1 MYQDPAQHITSAI
14 ICGRYYIMYWLSPG
28 LRTNNIII
36 WCSLPTQTY
45 QGRQSRAI
53 NEATLKINSLPI
65 LFSFHTIYLG
75 YSEIFYLISS
85 TQVDIQWW
93 FKCIVNKRGYF
104 CFWNC
109 NTQTVLVFRLVRRFA
124 KRCFVNVKEI
134 STAKKK
140 IIYIHRQNRE
150 CFMLS
155 LSSRKVN
162 F

>member
-1 MYQDPAQHITSAI
+1 MYEIKYLNMYQDPAQNITSAI
-14 ICGRYYIMYWLSPG
+14 ISGRYYWPSRVCG
-28 LRTNNIII
+28 QIII
-36 WCSLPTQTY
+36 LSDALSQLKLIKED
-45 QGRQSRAI
+45 RAI

-85 TQVDIQWW
+85 TQLDIQWW
-93 FKCIVNKRGYF
+93 FKCILNKRGEI

-150 CFMLS
+150 CFYVELE
-155 LSSRKVN
+155 L
-162 F
+162 

>member
-65 LFSFHTIYLG
+65 LVSFHTIYLG

-85 TQVDIQWW
+85 TQLDIQWGFQCRYFELAYW
-93 FKCIVNKRGYF
+93 SALIGFLAFAHGHTHWLTYIKTYWCPFAHKKR
-104 CFWNC
+104 
-109 NTQTVLVFRLVRRFA
+109 
-124 KRCFVNVKEI
+124 E
-134 STAKKK
+134 
-140 IIYIHRQNRE
+140 
-150 CFMLS
+150 
-155 LSSRKVN
+155 
-162 F
+162 